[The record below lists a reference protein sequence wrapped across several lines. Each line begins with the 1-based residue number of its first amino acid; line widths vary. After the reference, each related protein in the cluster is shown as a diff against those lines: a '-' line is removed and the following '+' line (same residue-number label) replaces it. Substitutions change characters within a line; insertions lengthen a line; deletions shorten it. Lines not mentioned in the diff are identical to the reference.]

1 MKQLLVLFSLLFI
14 TNTASADYW
23 RHGFHGRWSPP
34 ITSWVA
40 PAIVGGVIG
49 YELSRPAYTT
59 PQTVYVEPPVAYAQP
74 MLQPRTPVGYHWEQI
89 LDANCNCYKTVLVS
103 NY

>member
-1 MKQLLVLFSLLFI
+1 MKKLFVSLALILFA
-14 TNTASADYW
+14 NTASAEHW

-49 YELSRPAYTT
+49 YELARPVYIT
-59 PQTVYVEPPVAYAQP
+59 PQPVYTEPSMAYSQQ